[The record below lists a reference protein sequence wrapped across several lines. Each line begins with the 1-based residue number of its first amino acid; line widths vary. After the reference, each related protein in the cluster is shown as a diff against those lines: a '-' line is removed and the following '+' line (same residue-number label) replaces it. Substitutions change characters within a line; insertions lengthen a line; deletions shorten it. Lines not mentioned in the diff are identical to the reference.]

1 LRNNA
6 ASRRF
11 PESEEGALAFGFLGS
26 EALLVERRRVDHAVG
41 PSWPL
46 PFAETGNGPPSPRF
60 EATMAATGKSG
71 ISDPKGHRASSPWR
85 IPRAAW
91 RDIASRTW
99 RRIWDDNVGLVAA
112 GVAFYG
118 FFALLSLLGM
128 IVLSYGLVAE
138 PRTVVENMRVLTDI
152 LPRDIV
158 ELIGDQ
164 LMTAVQS
171 SEGRKGVG
179 IGIAFLIALYG
190 GTNGAGAVITSL
202 NIAYEEKEKR
212 SVVRFYVVAMVITL
226 AALVAALLALLATA
240 AVAFIGDMIPRAWDA
255 AVIAGTVASYVLLV
269 LVAAAVAATLY
280 RYGPSREDARWEWI
294 TPGSLF
300 TAVTWLFLTVLFGVW
315 VTTVSD
321 YRVTYGSLGATVGLL
336 TWMYLSAYVFVVGA
350 ELNSEIEHQT
360 AKDSTTGKP
369 QPMGKRGAWAADNV
383 ATDETVQNRPE
394 EVREGQKIT
403 AASATVADADVR
415 GP

>member
-1 LRNNA
+1 
-6 ASRRF
+6 
-11 PESEEGALAFGFLGS
+11 
-26 EALLVERRRVDHAVG
+26 
-41 PSWPL
+41 
-46 PFAETGNGPPSPRF
+46 
-60 EATMAATGKSG
+60 
-71 ISDPKGHRASSPWR
+71 
-85 IPRAAW
+85 
-91 RDIASRTW
+91 
-99 RRIWDDNVGLVAA
+99 VAA

-128 IVLSYGLVAE
+128 IVLIYGLVAE
-138 PRTVVENMRVLTDI
+138 PRTVLQNMRLLTDI

-158 ELIGDQ
+158 TLIRDQ
-164 LMTAVQS
+164 LMTAVQG

-190 GTNGAGAVITSL
+190 GTNGAGAVITAL

-212 SVVRFYVVAMVITL
+212 SLVRFYVLAMGMTL
-226 AALVAALLALLATA
+226 AALVAALFALAATA
-240 AVAFIGDMIPRAWDA
+240 AVAFIGDMLPRAWEP
-255 AVIAGTVASYVLLV
+255 AVIAGKAASYLLLV

-300 TAVTWLFLTVLFGVW
+300 TAISWLLLTVLFGVW

-321 YRVTYGSLGATVGLL
+321 YSATYGSLGATVGLL
-336 TWMYLSAYVFVVGA
+336 TWMYLSAYVFCIGA

-369 QPMGKRGAWAADNV
+369 KPLGARGAWAADNV
-383 ATDETVQNRPE
+383 ATDETVQDRPD
-394 EVREGQKIT
+394 EVREGEKLTQ
-403 AASATVADADVR
+403 ASPTVADADER
-415 GP
+415 C